1 MRGVMEHYFTK
12 EPKGEYNE
20 QTMTAVIA
28 GRNFGFHTADGV
40 FSKGALDYGTAI
52 LLEAFY
58 KAHSSAGTLL
68 DLGCGYGPVGISAAV
83 ILGAQV
89 TMRDI
94 NSRAVA
100 LSQKNARENGV
111 TADIAQGDGYEGIQ
125 SKYDI
130 IITNPPIRAGKKTY
144 YPWVEQAPEYLNA
157 GGEFWAVV
165 QKKQGADSFKKL
177 MEQTFGNCET
187 MEREAGYHV
196 MRAIYERDI

>member
-1 MRGVMEHYFTK
+1 MEHYFTK
-12 EPKGEYNE
+12 EPQGEYNE

-28 GRNFGFHTADGV
+28 GRKFDFFTADGV
-40 FSKGALDYGTAI
+40 FSKGSLDYGTAV

-58 KAHSSAGTLL
+58 KAHKSAGTLL

-83 ILGAQV
+83 VLGARV

-94 NSRAVA
+94 NSRAVSM
-100 LSQKNARENGV
+100 SQKNAQQNEIS
-111 TADIAQGDGYEGIQ
+111 ADIAQGDGYEGIDG
-125 SKYDI
+125 KFDI
-130 IITNPPIRAGKKTY
+130 IITNPPIRAGKKVY

-165 QKKQGADSFKKL
+165 QKKQGAESFKKL
-177 MEQTFGNCET
+177 MKTTFGNCET